1 MGAIVT
7 TIFESVSGV
16 VTGMVSAF
24 REAFSQLLW
33 QDPTATEKVLSD
45 FAQFG
50 LVFLG
55 VSITAGIVYT
65 IIRMVRV

>member
-1 MGAIVT
+1 MGDIVS
-7 TIFESVSGV
+7 TIFGSVNEVIDGFV
-16 VTGMVSAF
+16 EGIRTAF
-24 REAFSQLLW
+24 TNLIWE
-33 QDPTATEKVLSD
+33 DPDATEKVLSD

-55 VSITAGIVYT
+55 ISIAVGIAYT